1 MEKFIAE
8 YSYIV
13 VLIVMIVEYLIGA
26 SKLKSNSTIDVVLN
40 VLKYVFKIKGSEDE
54 KKSLEK
60 Q

>member
-13 VLIVMIVEYLIGA
+13 VLIVMIMEYLIGA

-40 VLKYVFKIKGSEDE
+40 VLKYVFKIKDGEDE

-60 Q
+60 